1 MAPKVRYAGAGVLL
15 VGAWG
20 GSLMPVLLQWGDKVR
35 YSWCMQP
42 ARRGGERGR
51 GTKAWAWRSSDC
63 RKRRVVV
70 QLLCS
75 LDGHIRGYESSR
87 DTMLTASVS
96 SAHGMA
102 ASSGR
107 APEHPAHR
115 LHTGCTQAALGRSGR
130 GDLDARQR
138 FTPTSEALPFAATV
152 ASPAVSL

>member
-1 MAPKVRYAGAGVLL
+1 
-15 VGAWG
+15 
-20 GSLMPVLLQWGDKVR
+20 MPVLLQWGDKVR

-51 GTKAWAWRSSDC
+51 GTRAWAWRSSDC

-75 LDGHIRGYESSR
+75 MDGHVRASESSR
-87 DTMLTASVS
+87 DTMLTANVS

-115 LHTGCTQAALGRSGR
+115 LHW
-130 GDLDARQR
+130 D
-138 FTPTSEALPFAATV
+138 V
-152 ASPAVSL
+152 PAEGI